1 MSQLGPLKIAGILT
15 PCSRVVRVQNQLIGA
30 TVKLTV
36 KPKVGPSFTA
46 GGTAFWPDQE
56 FAIPALNKQD
66 TVTAVQSQAGFS
78 DSTPTSAT
86 VGDHPTAADLS
97 SGKFALPLYLCA
109 KCVYLYNMI
118 PGATVEVE
126 SNGQPLGKEVVRS
139 DGEAVVSLSRE
150 LTNGDNLKAFQSCG
164 GPPGSAIVGGL
175 PLAPPNPLPPPKVET
190 AVECD
195 QIITVSGIINGAQVT
210 VTRGGQKL
218 APICSPTGRLF
229 ILPIKPLKKPTDDPI
244 TAVQAFP
251 HDLCRLHSPA
261 GSTPLLSKDQIKPP
275 SVDVLCEGMT
285 SFNVFNLRLG
295 AMVEVTANGKTL
307 VYGAGTAAISVPVS
321 PLTVPQTVTARQ
333 NTCGD
338 PGSWSALAKVV
349 VGAAKPVSPGLTSP
363 ANNATKIST
372 TPTLIFADLGT
383 FCNRANSFDVQIAT
397 NAAFTS
403 QVQTTNV
410 GSGTNFWIP
419 PKKLKFSTLYFWRVR
434 SNHVGQVSSAWT
446 TFKFTT
452 VADGQPPQPSGTP
465 PPPQSFCFI
474 EDCCP
479 YMRRVIVVTATS
491 QADAEAQARAKA
503 ASNCTITPTD
513 CNTKVPPCG
522 QP

>member
-97 SGKFALPLYLCA
+97 NGKFALPLYLCA
-109 KCVYLYNMI
+109 KCVYLYDMI

-229 ILPIKPLKKPTDDPI
+229 ILPM
-244 TAVQAFP
+244 
-251 HDLCRLHSPA
+251 
-261 GSTPLLSKDQIKPP
+261 DQIKPP

-452 VADGQPPQPSGTP
+452 VADGQPPQPPGTP

-522 QP
+522 QPV